1 MLVVCED
8 TSTIAHPGFESD
20 ELQNHFHSEDSSEDH
35 IENVHDIVKE
45 RRLAVVLR
53 RQRESE
59 QDFRESEA
67 KGQENQSIALKR

>member
-1 MLVVCED
+1 MLTVCED
-8 TSTIAHPGFESD
+8 TSRIAHPGFESD
-20 ELQNHFHSEDSSEDH
+20 ELQNHFHSEDSGEDH

-59 QDFRESEA
+59 EDFRETEA
-67 KGQENQSIALKR
+67 KGQENQHIA

>member
-1 MLVVCED
+1 MLAVCED
-8 TSTIAHPGFESD
+8 TSRIAHPGFESD
-20 ELQNHFHSEDSSEDH
+20 ELQNHFHSEDSGEDH

-59 QDFRESEA
+59 EDFRETEA
-67 KGQENQSIALKR
+67 KGQEKQHIA

>member
-8 TSTIAHPGFESD
+8 SSRIAHPGFESD
-20 ELQNHFHSEDSSEDH
+20 EFQNHFHSEDSGEDH

-45 RRLAVVLR
+45 RRLAVVLQ

-59 QDFRESEA
+59 EDFWESET
-67 KGQENQSIALKR
+67 KGQENQHTAWKC